1 MTLSSQLLTA
11 PLLDHRGLVWVPKTY
26 ATRRY
31 S

>member
-1 MTLSSQLLTA
+1 MVHPKSESLIGQA
-11 PLLDHRGLVWVPKTY
+11 LDELWVPKTY